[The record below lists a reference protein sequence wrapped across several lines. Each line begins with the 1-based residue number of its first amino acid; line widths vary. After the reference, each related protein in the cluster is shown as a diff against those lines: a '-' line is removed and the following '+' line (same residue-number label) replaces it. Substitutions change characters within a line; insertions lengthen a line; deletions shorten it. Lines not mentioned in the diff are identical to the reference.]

1 MRLINVSNRND
12 GLLNLATDGKDWS
25 TMPLCRPRSDKF

>member
-1 MRLINVSNRND
+1 MRLINVSNRD
-12 GLLNLATDGKDWS
+12 GLPNLATDGKDWS